1 MSLLPDA
8 GIDPCQGAN
17 WPGRGPKPS
26 ISSLKKR
33 PAKKQSLLGPLS
45 PPSLSSIVKASWE
58 WAEDSY
64 NSYWDGLTR
73 EERKERMD
81 REDRKQV
88 LYVRMRN
95 VSVNRLYL
103 EVSLFRA
110 GADSVG
116 RFVRS
121 MAGLRM

>member
-1 MSLLPDA
+1 MRMSLLPDA
-8 GIDPCQGAN
+8 GIDPCQGTN
-17 WPGRGPKPS
+17 WPSRGPKPS

-33 PAKKQSLLGPLS
+33 SAKRHSLLGPLS

-64 NSYWDGLTR
+64 NSYRDGLTK

-88 LYVRMRN
+88 LYVRMCN
-95 VSVNRLYL
+95 VSASCRSRKGFGLVWFLT
-103 EVSLFRA
+103 SL
-110 GADSVG
+110 
-116 RFVRS
+116 
-121 MAGLRM
+121 